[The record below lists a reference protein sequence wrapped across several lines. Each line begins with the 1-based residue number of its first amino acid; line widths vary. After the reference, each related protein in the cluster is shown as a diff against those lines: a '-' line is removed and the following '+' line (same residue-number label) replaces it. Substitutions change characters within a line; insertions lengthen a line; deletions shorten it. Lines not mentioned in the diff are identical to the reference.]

1 MLEVFFGVLLA
12 VAVRDVYLELIER
25 YRHYRFQKDLKVFA
39 EQIEDYEADDDDD
52 LK

>member
-25 YRHYRFQKDLKVFA
+25 YRQYRFKQDLKVFA
-39 EQIEDYEADDDDD
+39 EQIEDYEADDEDI
-52 LK
+52 K